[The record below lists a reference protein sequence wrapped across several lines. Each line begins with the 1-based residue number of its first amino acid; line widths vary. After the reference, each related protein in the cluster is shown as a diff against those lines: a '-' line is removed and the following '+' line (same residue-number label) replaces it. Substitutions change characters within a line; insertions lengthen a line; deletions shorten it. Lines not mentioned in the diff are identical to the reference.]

1 MRHIVG
7 LAILGPLWVSVAAAD
22 GETTPMIGGSV
33 VMGTTVEDS
42 SRVAGVELEAA
53 WWWGPIGI
61 AVEASGRAASA
72 DDGGGNDSRTMA
84 VGGSVRLRL
93 LQMLVPSLLEP
104 SDVELAVEVQGI
116 LERTWWDRALTNDEP
131 TRQGIGIALRLRG
144 ASDDVTPRLI
154 TESRFFVR
162 VFAWRPASDELA
174 AARTTTMPPADQ
186 PRDFM
191 VLVGVG
197 AAFGG
202 GEPRYLEQFRRHSFG
217 GPMLRPLSAVAPE

>member
-1 MRHIVG
+1 MRHFVG
-7 LAILGPLWVSVAAAD
+7 LAIVGPLWVSVAAAD
-22 GETTPMIGGSV
+22 GETTPMFGGSV
-33 VMGTTVEDS
+33 MVGTTIEDS

-61 AVEASGRAASA
+61 AVEASGRTASA
-72 DDGGGNDSRTMA
+72 DDGGGDSSQTMA
-84 VGGSVRLRL
+84 VGGSARLRL
-93 LQMLVPSLLEP
+93 IQMLVPSLLEP
-104 SDVELAVEVQGI
+104 SDVELGVEVQGI
-116 LERTWWDRALTNDEP
+116 VERTLWDRTLTDDDP
-131 TRQGIGIALRLRG
+131 TRIGIGIALRLRG

-162 VFAWRPASDELA
+162 VFSSRPESNPF
-174 AARTTTMPPADQ
+174 AARTTMQVADE

-191 VLVGVG
+191 VLIGVG

-202 GEPRYLEQFRRHSFG
+202 GESRYLERFRRHSFG